1 MFYCVAFD
9 ETKLKYMYMIPLWQ
23 RMWVLQYSTVNRQN
37 SNVEAEN
44 ESPHQGRAEASDT
57 TSWYNQEMCREL
69 GSQGG

>member
-1 MFYCVAFD
+1 MFYLRCLWWSKAKIYD
-9 ETKLKYMYMIPLWQ
+9 SSLTKD
-23 RMWVLQYSTVNRQN
+23 VSFTVQYSTVNRQN